1 MPQRVVGGGS
11 KTLTAIV
18 PLSGSRRDKPDSP
31 FLIPETIKMSAGVSC
46 PDSNAPQTHTQVI
59 DSVHACTTLAQS
71 RPCPV
76 E

>member
-1 MPQRVVGGGS
+1 MLNGASFFRVLLLSETS
-11 KTLTAIV
+11 K
-18 PLSGSRRDKPDSP
+18 
-31 FLIPETIKMSAGVSC
+31 FLAEKLLLYLLCVYCIKAGVSC